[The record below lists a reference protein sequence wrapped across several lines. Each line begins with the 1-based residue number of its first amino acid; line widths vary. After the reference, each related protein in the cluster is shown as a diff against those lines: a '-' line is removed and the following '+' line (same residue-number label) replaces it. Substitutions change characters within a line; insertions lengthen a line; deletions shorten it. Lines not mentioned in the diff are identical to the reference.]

1 MHVLIHLY
9 MYIYIY
15 GHIYMYILVLA
26 ADFAVQAFAGLSFG
40 QYRTPPSELCLPV
53 HSLVENQAL
62 LQVLQVAPPL
72 EHQDLHQ
79 VFQNLKKVNNC

>member
-1 MHVLIHLY
+1 
-9 MYIYIY
+9 MYI
-15 GHIYMYILVLA
+15 YILVLA
-26 ADFAVQAFAGLSFG
+26 ADFAAIAFAGLSFG

-79 VFQNLKKVNNC
+79 MMMMTGIHFRIISRNRQ

>member
-9 MYIYIY
+9 MYI
-15 GHIYMYILVLA
+15 YILVLA

-53 HSLVENQAL
+53 HLLEENQAL
-62 LQVLQVAPPL
+62 QQVLQVAPPL

-79 VFQNLKKVNNC
+79 VLQNLEKVTN

>member
-15 GHIYMYILVLA
+15 ILVLA
-26 ADFAVQAFAGLSFG
+26 ADFAAKAFAGLSFG

-53 HSLVENQAL
+53 HLLEENQAL
-62 LQVLQVAPPL
+62 QQVLQVAPPL

>member
-9 MYIYIY
+9 MYI
-15 GHIYMYILVLA
+15 YILVLA

-53 HSLVENQAL
+53 HLLEENQAL
-62 LQVLQVAPPL
+62 QQVLQVAPPL

-79 VFQNLKKVNNC
+79 VLHNLEKVTN

>member
-1 MHVLIHLY
+1 
-9 MYIYIY
+9 MYVYI
-15 GHIYMYILVLA
+15 YILVLA
-26 ADFAVQAFAGLSFG
+26 ADFVATAFAGLSFG

-62 LQVLQVAPPL
+62 LQVLQVNPPL

-79 VFQNLKKVNNC
+79 VFQNLEKVKN

>member
-9 MYIYIY
+9 MYI
-15 GHIYMYILVLA
+15 YILVLA

-53 HSLVENQAL
+53 HLLEENQAL
-62 LQVLQVAPPL
+62 QQVLQVAPPL

>member
-1 MHVLIHLY
+1 MN
-9 MYIYIY
+9 IYI
-15 GHIYMYILVLA
+15 YILVLA
-26 ADFAVQAFAGLSFG
+26 ADFAAQAFAGLSFG
-40 QYRTPPSELCLPV
+40 QYCTPPSELCLPV

-79 VFQNLKKVNNC
+79 VLQNLEKVTN